1 MGDSLEGHKA
11 RKRFGQNFLVDSFW
25 IDKLAHAVG
34 AKPGDDILEIGP
46 GKAALTRRLL
56 EGAGKVRAVEI
67 DRDLAAWLRSEFP
80 ESLTLIESDALAI
93 DWKAFAEKSG
103 HLRIV
108 GNLPYN
114 ISSPLLFALLPAA
127 SFVLD
132 QHFMLQREVVDR
144 MAAAPGSKTY
154 GRLSVMLQWR
164 YRITK
169 LFDVP
174 AGAFY
179 PVPSVVSAFV
189 CMKPK
194 AESEI
199 DPVDFSAFS
208 LVVTHAFT
216 QRRKTLRNALSAI
229 LTEDDIRAC
238 GIDPS
243 SRAETIPV
251 KGFVALARRATERS
265 QS

>member
-1 MGDSLEGHKA
+1 MGDSLENHKA

-34 AKPGDDILEIGP
+34 PKRGDDIIEIGP

-56 EGAGKVRAVEI
+56 AGVRRMRAVEI
-67 DRDLAAWLRSEFP
+67 DRDLASWLRCEFP
-80 ESLTLIESDALAI
+80 ESLELIESDALKL
-93 DWKAFAEKSG
+93 DWKSLAEKSG
-103 HLRIV
+103 RLRIV

-127 SFVLD
+127 DYVLD

-144 MAAAPGSKTY
+144 MAAKPGSKTY

-164 YRITK
+164 YHITK

-174 AGAFY
+174 AGAFC
-179 PVPSVVSAFV
+179 PVPAVVSAFV
-189 CMKPK
+189 RMKPK
-194 AESEI
+194 AEKDI
-199 DPVDFSAFS
+199 PATDFSVFS
-208 LVVTHAFT
+208 RVVTQAFT
-216 QRRKTLRNALSAI
+216 QRRKTLRNALSAT
-229 LTEDDIRAC
+229 LAEEDIRAC

-243 SRAETIPV
+243 SRAETVPV
-251 KGFVALARRATERS
+251 EGFIELANYAASHPRS
-265 QS
+265 